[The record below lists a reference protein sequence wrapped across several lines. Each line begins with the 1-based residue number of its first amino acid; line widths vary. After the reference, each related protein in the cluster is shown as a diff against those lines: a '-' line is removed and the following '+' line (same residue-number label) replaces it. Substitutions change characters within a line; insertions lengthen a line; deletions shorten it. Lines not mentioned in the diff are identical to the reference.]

1 MPSRK
6 PEALIQK
13 YKNSFFEKLLF
24 FSHQIT
30 PTMKAFILL
39 FVLSACTVFN
49 HAVESEIT
57 YLRKDNISYF
67 IHSADQEAVFI
78 QHDKDQYKLPSTENL
93 QVSYDFSQHKVT
105 VLYADGKEVI
115 FTTDP
120 EQAARSQSAFLVLG
134 LGHTYYNEEAVQDDG
149 TIALDCGCFA
159 QGTSP
164 TVNGQPADCAN
175 NNPQFA
181 TGCGVS
187 NSMNLDM
194 AILDKDKR
202 SSAVSGCRVVC
213 GGGAYAC
220 CLNEGTFDSH

>member
-1 MPSRK
+1 
-6 PEALIQK
+6 
-13 YKNSFFEKLLF
+13 
-24 FSHQIT
+24 
-30 PTMKAFILL
+30 MKAFILL

-93 QVSYDFSQHKVT
+93 QVSYDFSQQKVT

-120 EQAARSQSAFLVLG
+120 EQAASSQSAFLVLG

-149 TIALDCGCFA
+149 TIALECGCFA
-159 QGTSP
+159 QGTTP

-175 NNPQFA
+175 HNPQFS
-181 TGCGVS
+181 TGCS
-187 NSMNLDM
+187 L
-194 AILDKDKR
+194 
-202 SSAVSGCRVVC
+202 SSGTSGGATIMGNGGNAGQSSGCAVTC
-213 GGGAYAC
+213 GSGTYSC
-220 CLNEGTFDSH
+220 CINSGTFDNY